1 MSGSNYCRLVA
12 ISFVRDNFSE
22 CSSELLEFRTT
33 GNLSCS
39 GKIYE
44 LCLMLKK
51 ANFRGEPLEL
61 VETTVINLSLLHCS
75 NCLKKSAT
83 PDDKSDKGKNN
94 DVRRCD

>member
-1 MSGSNYCRLVA
+1 MSGSIYCGLVA

-44 LCLMLKK
+44 LCVRLKK
-51 ANFRGEPLEL
+51 ADFRGEPLEL
-61 VETTVINLSLLHCS
+61 VEKTVINLSLLHCS

-83 PDDKSDKGKNN
+83 PEHDKNDGGKTE
-94 DVRRCD
+94 